1 MFNLEARSGSPGCG
15 QGSGLGYPADTPC
28 CGPQVFDAGDM
39 FGIMQVEEV
48 EEEESEE
55 EAAQEER
62 RKKPNPGSE
71 RCYKVIVTNENG
83 LQAANP
89 NR

>member
-1 MFNLEARSGSPGCG
+1 
-15 QGSGLGYPADTPC
+15 
-28 CGPQVFDAGDM
+28 M

>member
-1 MFNLEARSGSPGCG
+1 
-15 QGSGLGYPADTPC
+15 
-28 CGPQVFDAGDM
+28 
-39 FGIMQVEEV
+39 MQVEEV
-48 EEEESEE
+48 EEEEGEE
-55 EAAQEER
+55 EAAREEL
-62 RKKPNPGSE
+62 RKKANPGSE

>member
-1 MFNLEARSGSPGCG
+1 MVGSP
-15 QGSGLGYPADTPC
+15 STRLLW
-28 CGPQVFDAGDM
+28 PQVFDAGEM

-48 EEEESEE
+48 EEESEG
-55 EAAQEER
+55 EAAREVR

-71 RCYKVIVTNENG
+71 LCYKVIVTSENG